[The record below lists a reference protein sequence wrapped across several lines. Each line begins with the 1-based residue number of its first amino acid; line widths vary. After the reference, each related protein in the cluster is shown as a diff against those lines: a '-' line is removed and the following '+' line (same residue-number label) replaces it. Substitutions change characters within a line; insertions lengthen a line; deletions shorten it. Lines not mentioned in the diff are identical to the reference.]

1 MIGFTVTVKF
11 TGGAHGSDVLV
22 NVYTPLFVLLAVA
35 GFHVPVIPL
44 SDVTGNTGT
53 APPEQIV
60 SEVPKLNC
68 GVSTGFTV
76 TVKFTGGAQGSEVLV
91 NK

>member
-11 TGGAHGSDVLV
+11 TGGAHGSEVLL

-35 GFHVPVIPL
+35 GVHVPVIPFTE
-44 SDVTGNTGT
+44 VVGKTGT
-53 APPEQIV
+53 VPPEQIV
-60 SEVPKLNC
+60 KEVPKLKR

-76 TVKFTGGAQGSEVLV
+76 TVKVTGGAQGSEVLL